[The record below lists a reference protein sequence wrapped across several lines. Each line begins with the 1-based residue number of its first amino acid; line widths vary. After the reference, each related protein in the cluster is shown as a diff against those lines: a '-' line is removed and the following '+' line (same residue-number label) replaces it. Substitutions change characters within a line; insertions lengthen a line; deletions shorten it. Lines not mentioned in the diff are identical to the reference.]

1 MGIPIDRSPDGY
13 YLLFRSSRFKPPM
26 DDCEVSNLVRRIKP
40 NCFRGELQKTL
51 RTEVNTEIIEIRNI
65 DTVQESFVAQLRIT
79 AKWKVTQE
87 EQLLYLM
94 DPNNSCPEV
103 APTIDIFNARNIE
116 VLDQGDPIVVSERG
130 LIHGQRTIRVTAEF
144 NEDFELE
151 AFPFDC
157 QVRPQHACQAH
168 HAVIHIYFQAEAN
181 AAMLTCKVDSLVAD
195 SQTHFR
201 QTGSPTC
208 LEFYANLARARST
221 RITDLDMECMSLP
234 LFSNRFYRLLHA
246 SISGVPAVTV
256 VLLHCAA

>member
-1 MGIPIDRSPDGY
+1 MDRFPDGY

-26 DDCEVSNLVRRIKP
+26 DDWEVSNLVRRIKP

-116 VLDQGDPIVVSERG
+116 VLDQGDPVVVSERG
-130 LIHGQRTIRVTAEF
+130 LIHGQRTIRITAEF

-157 QVRPQHACQAH
+157 QVRPVSRTSRSYTHLLLPI
-168 HAVIHIYFQAEAN
+168 VNRILLEAN
-181 AAMLTCKVDSLVAD
+181 AAMMKCKVDSLVAG
-195 SQTHFR
+195 SQTPFR
-201 QTGSPTC
+201 QTGSPTR
-208 LEFYANLARARST
+208 FDRTVWSST
-221 RITDLDMECMSLP
+221 RT
-234 LFSNRFYRLLHA
+234 
-246 SISGVPAVTV
+246 
-256 VLLHCAA
+256 